1 MVFAILR
8 HGRLG
13 PAAIG
18 FGQLLLKATFHA
30 IEHPGALLISGAIL
44 FVSRLGF
51 IAFQMRYIKDDEW
64 SPPLSPEP

>member
-1 MVFAILR
+1 MVFATLP

-30 IEHPGALLISGAIL
+30 IEHPKALRINDHI
-44 FVSRLGF
+44 
-51 IAFQMRYIKDDEW
+51 FQPSIDVHL
-64 SPPLSPEP
+64 SPPNPEP